1 LEHCTFINNS
11 AVIAGALFAKDH
23 SGALILESEFSN
35 NLAYTNGGAVSSTD
49 SADMTFTNV
58 LFHNNTA
65 RSSGGALIST
75 YPFIPFINDD
85 TLSLTLSLFV
95 LILTR
100 WNVTTLYRL
109 CIVCIILDSIL

>member
-11 AVIAGALFAKDH
+11 AIIAGALFAKDQ

-85 TLSLTLSLFV
+85 TLTLSLSLCFDIDSLECDDFV
-95 LILTR
+95 S
-100 WNVTTLYRL
+100 TLY
-109 CIVCIILDSIL
+109 CIVLDSIL